1 MPQVRE
7 PLEYFR
13 FYWVEKPNPIV
24 ACCAK
29 QAGSPFQL
37 LHKYVIFENYL
48 LSTRSQAPTL

>member
-1 MPQVRE
+1 MPQIRE
-7 PLEYFR
+7 PLEYFQ